1 MMPDQSPDRL
11 VFTEKALFRR
21 WEPGGTVD
29 AESTSP
35 RQPAGLI
42 NALRLDKGNRSIR

>member
-29 AESTSP
+29 AESYSHF
-35 RQPAGLI
+35 
-42 NALRLDKGNRSIR
+42 NRRV